1 MKTLFIG
8 IVYLFSMATFQAQNK
23 NIKDET
29 KTTTTTITDSKG
41 EKTYVKKENTR
52 EVQKI
57 ELKEEKQNTLNIET
71 KDSPVVVT
79 TTTKI
84 TNPDGSTRTVDVD
97 RSSYYMYDNKKYDV
111 KLDANGY
118 RIIGD
123 DNKESALL
131 RKTSTNSFIY
141 YNDNETSIGYFDT
154 DENLVLE
161 TYNSRT
167 DTVNYKT
174 YVVVKQ

>member
-57 ELKEEKQNTLNIET
+57 E
-71 KDSPVVVT
+71 
-79 TTTKI
+79 
-84 TNPDGSTRTVDVD
+84 
-97 RSSYYMYDNKKYDV
+97 
-111 KLDANGY
+111 
-118 RIIGD
+118 
-123 DNKESALL
+123 
-131 RKTSTNSFIY
+131 
-141 YNDNETSIGYFDT
+141 
-154 DENLVLE
+154 
-161 TYNSRT
+161 
-167 DTVNYKT
+167 
-174 YVVVKQ
+174 